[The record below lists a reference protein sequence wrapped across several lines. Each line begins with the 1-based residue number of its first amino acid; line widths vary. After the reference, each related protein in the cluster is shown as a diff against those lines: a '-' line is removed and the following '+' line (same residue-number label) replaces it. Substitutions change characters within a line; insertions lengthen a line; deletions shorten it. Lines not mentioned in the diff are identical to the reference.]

1 MELTVLV
8 VATVLTSRA
17 VVVATLHPS
26 CAAVVAQPQA
36 VAELQAVAA
45 AVEVAVRAEKCLM
58 YLEPTRLDQWLDQC
72 CAAMQPSLD
81 SSR

>member
-8 VATVLTSRA
+8 AVTVLTA
-17 VVVATLHPS
+17 PVVAVALQLHPS
-26 CAAVVAQPQA
+26 CAAVVAEPRVAA

-45 AVEVAVRAEKCLM
+45 AEVAVRAEKCLM
-58 YLEPTRLDQWLDQC
+58 YLEPTRLDQC
-72 CAAMQPSLD
+72 CAARQPSLD

>member
-1 MELTVLV
+1 MLFAVTGLT
-8 VATVLTSRA
+8 AP
-17 VVVATLHPS
+17 VVVALQLHPS
-26 CAAVVAQPQA
+26 CAAVVAEPRVAA

-45 AVEVAVRAEKCLM
+45 EAEVLAEKCLM
-58 YLEPTRLDQWLDQC
+58 YLEPTRLDQGLDQC

>member
-17 VVVATLHPS
+17 VVVATLHAS

-45 AVEVAVRAEKCLM
+45 AEVAVRAEKCLM
-58 YLEPTRLDQWLDQC
+58 YLGPTRLDRWLDQC

>member
-8 VATVLTSRA
+8 AATVLT
-17 VVVATLHPS
+17 VPVVAVALQLHPS
-26 CAAVVAQPQA
+26 CAAVVAQPQV
-36 VAELQAVAA
+36 VAELEAVAK
-45 AVEVAVRAEKCLM
+45 VAVLAEKCLM
-58 YLEPTRLDQWLDQC
+58 YLEPTRLGQWLAQC